1 MNIFQIIFLALILIS
16 CICSYLIGWM
26 FAERHYR
33 KMFKEVLTNARKENR
48 PKS

>member
-26 FAERHYR
+26 LSERHYR
-33 KMFKEVLTNARKENR
+33 KLFKEIVNNAKQNST
-48 PKS
+48 KV